1 MPRASLFYKPQ
12 EERACQSAG
21 MKPNIIPIVQYAE
34 APAAVEWLVRA
45 LGFAR
50 ERVEVQANDAVSRAQ
65 LRFGASPLVVT
76 SAAAA
81 GKTWSD
87 VRMGIHVC
95 TPDLADTTAVRDTEG
110 FLWSRGPS
118 DSGSGDGEVT
128 IVAERQYR
136 RLAPAL
142 TWLRDT
148 LGFELTFEVPGPDGV
163 PRHAE
168 MGLGVG
174 TIYVAPLSA
183 ERGPF
188 ADVLQFVNLIVDDP
202 DRHHAHAKAEG
213 ANVVISPRDT
223 PFGARFY
230 AVRDPENV
238 LWWIST
244 YRPAKPGQALTHS

>member
-1 MPRASLFYKPQ
+1 
-12 EERACQSAG
+12 
-21 MKPNIIPIVQYAE
+21 MKPNIIPIVQYAN

-50 ERVEVQANDAVSRAQ
+50 ERVDVRANDAVSQAQ
-65 LRFGASPLVVT
+65 LRFGASPLVVA
-76 SAAAA
+76 SAAA
-81 GKTWSD
+81 GKTWPD
-87 VRMGIHVC
+87 VRMRIHVW
-95 TPDLADTTAVRDTEG
+95 TPDAADTTVVRDTEG
-110 FLWSRGPS
+110 FSWSRGPS
-118 DSGSGDGEVT
+118 HFGSGDGEAT

-136 RLAPAL
+136 SLAPAL

-168 MGLGVG
+168 MGLGAG
-174 TIYVAPLSA
+174 TIFVAPLSA
-183 ERGPF
+183 EGGPF

-213 ANVVISPRDT
+213 ANVVITPRDT

-244 YRPAKPGQALTHS
+244 YRPAKPGQAVTHS

>member
-1 MPRASLFYKPQ
+1 
-12 EERACQSAG
+12 
-21 MKPNIIPIVQYAE
+21 MKPNIVPIVQYAQ
-34 APAAVEWLVRA
+34 APAAVDWLVRT

-50 ERVEVQANDAVSRAQ
+50 ERVDLRGSDAGSPAQ

-81 GKTWSD
+81 DTAWSD
-87 VRMGIHVC
+87 AGMGIHVC
-95 TPDLADTTAVRDTEG
+95 TPDLADTATVRDPEG

-118 DSGSGDGEVT
+118 DFGSSDGEVT

-136 RLAPAL
+136 SLAAAL
-142 TWLRDT
+142 AWLRDT

-163 PRHAE
+163 ARHAE
-168 MGLGVG
+168 MGLGIG

-188 ADVLQFVNLIVDDP
+188 ADVRQFVNLVVDDP
-202 DRHHAHAKAEG
+202 DRHHAHAKAAG

-230 AVRDPENV
+230 AVRDVEHV

-244 YRPAKPGQALTHS
+244 YRPAKPGQALTHP